1 MKKSSGLLIAAGIL
15 VVGVG
20 GCIVGCQLYQDLQSK
35 QTYEE
40 IETTYV
46 TETGDVWYDAMTVD
60 FAGLKQTNSDVIGW
74 LYLDGSDVIS
84 YPILQGEDDNEYLHK
99 DLLGQELK
107 AGSIFLEA
115 GNASDFSD
123 YHTIIYGHNMRDG
136 SMFGSLKKY
145 HSEEGFYE
153 EHPYFT
159 VFTPS
164 AAYHYE
170 IFGYEDVSATDQVYT
185 IGYGPGE
192 AYSDFLGYLKSKSY
206 QDSGVDVSDEDR
218 VITLSTCSTSGR
230 RFVVHGVLKDTHVY

>member
-1 MKKSSGLLIAAGIL
+1 MKKKNGLLIGAGIL
-15 VVGVG
+15 VLCIGGYMVGN
-20 GCIVGCQLYQDLQSK
+20 QLRQDMQSK
-35 QTYEE
+35 QTYET

-46 TETGDVWYDAMTVD
+46 TDSGDAWYDAMTVD
-60 FAGLKQTNSDVIGW
+60 FAGLKQTNSDVVGW
-74 LYLDGSDVIS
+74 LYVDGSDVIS

-107 AGSIFLEA
+107 AGSIFLES

-145 HSEEGFYE
+145 HSEDGFYE
-153 EHPYFT
+153 EHPCFT

-170 IFGYEDVSATDQVYT
+170 IFGYEDVSADDQVYS

-206 QDSGVDVSDEDR
+206 FDMGVDVSDTDR
-218 VITLSTCSTSGR
+218 VVTLSTCSTSGR

>member
-1 MKKSSGLLIAAGIL
+1 MKKKNGLLIGAGIL
-15 VVGVG
+15 VLCVG
-20 GCIVGCQLYQDLQSK
+20 GYMVGNQLRQDVQSK
-35 QTYEE
+35 QTYET

-46 TETGDVWYDAMTVD
+46 TDSGDAWYDAMTVD
-60 FAGLKQTNSDVIGW
+60 FAGLKQTNSDVVGW
-74 LYLDGSDVIS
+74 LYVDGSDVIS
-84 YPILQGEDDNEYLHK
+84 YPILQGEDDEEYLHK
-99 DLLGQELK
+99 DLIGQELK

-145 HSEEGFYE
+145 HSKDGFYE
-153 EHPYFT
+153 DHPCFT

-170 IFGYEDVSATDQVYT
+170 IFGYEDVSADDQVYS

-192 AYSDFLGYLKSKSY
+192 AYQEFLGYLKSISY
-206 QDSGVDVSDEDR
+206 LDAGVEVSDTDR
-218 VITLSTCSTSGR
+218 VVTLSTCSTSGR

>member
-1 MKKSSGLLIAAGIL
+1 MIDEA
-15 VVGVG
+15 VV
-20 GCIVGCQLYQDLQSK
+20 QR
-35 QTYEE
+35 
-40 IETTYV
+40 
-46 TETGDVWYDAMTVD
+46 
-60 FAGLKQTNSDVIGW
+60 
-74 LYLDGSDVIS
+74 
-84 YPILQGEDDNEYLHK
+84 DNEYYMDH
-99 DLLGQELK
+99 DI
-107 AGSIFLEA
+107 AGRQNAGGTVFLDQSVSLRTRPYA
-115 GNASDFSD
+115 L
-123 YHTIIYGHNMRDG
+123 ILYGHNMRDG

-145 HSEEGFYE
+145 HSEEGFYK

-170 IFGYEDVSATDQVYT
+170 IFGYEDVSATNQVYT

-206 QDSGVDVSDEDR
+206 LDSGVDVSDEDR